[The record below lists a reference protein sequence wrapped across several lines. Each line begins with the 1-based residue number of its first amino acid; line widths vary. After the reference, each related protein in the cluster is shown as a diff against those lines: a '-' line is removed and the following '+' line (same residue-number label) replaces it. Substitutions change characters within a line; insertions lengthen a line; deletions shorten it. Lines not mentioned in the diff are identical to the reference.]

1 MSLSDNVR
9 RLRHARF
16 LTQAEL
22 ATKASVTPVTVARIE
37 AGGYVP
43 YVRTIRQLAEALG
56 VQPAELISPDELEA
70 GRRRSGAS
78 KGKAA
83 A

>member
-1 MSLSDNVR
+1 MGLSDNVR
-9 RLRHARF
+9 RLRHERF

-22 ATKASVTPVTVARIE
+22 AKTANVTPVTVARIE
-37 AGGYVP
+37 AGAYVP
-43 YVRTIRQLAEALG
+43 YARTIRQVAEALG
-56 VQPAELISPDELEA
+56 VHPSELISAGELEA
-70 GRRRSGAS
+70 GRRRIGTD

>member
-9 RLRHARF
+9 RLRHERF

-22 ATKASVTPVTVARIE
+22 ALKASVTPVTVARIE
-37 AGGYVP
+37 AGGYIP

-56 VQPAELISPDELEA
+56 VQPGELISPDELEA
-70 GRRRSGAS
+70 GRRRVGAG